1 MAKLLI
7 VDLNRCR
14 IHPQE
19 LLRQMGITYQYA
31 VPQSITDSWEF
42 WSPENVPDKLPP
54 MMNLSEA
61 DPGMWLNRG
70 LSIDMIYDIKK
81 HAEYKSKKSHN
92 MKHIFQKLTSKL
104 PQWLRDDLQKLA
116 IGGAVVLL
124 IIFIVW
130 IVMLFKRYAAIIAT
144 TVAVIG
150 FAYILGEIIL
160 GVKRRRT

>member
-1 MAKLLI
+1 
-7 VDLNRCR
+7 
-14 IHPQE
+14 
-19 LLRQMGITYQYA
+19 
-31 VPQSITDSWEF
+31 
-42 WSPENVPDKLPP
+42 
-54 MMNLSEA
+54 
-61 DPGMWLNRG
+61 
-70 LSIDMIYDIKK
+70 
-81 HAEYKSKKSHN
+81 

-130 IVMLFKRYAAIIAT
+130 LVMLFKRYAAIIAT

-160 GVKRRRT
+160 GVKNRRS